1 MKGEGSPARVDHA
14 PLVMSNREEPVRVRP
29 RLARVVAATAL
40 ALAAV
45 AIGSASAGGAL
56 PLYSAQPLHPL
67 AAGAAPASA
76 GLGLACPSTTST
88 PFAIWADNANYVFL
102 PNGGFEGGSGWSLSG
117 GARAVSGNES
127 YYVHS
132 RTDKT
137 SMSLPKGASATSPG
151 MCISLLSSKMRFLVR
166 GDAGSSVKV
175 QVVYRGLLSSL
186 LGILDGG
193 TISAGGTWKP
203 SPAIGMLGGVLPLL
217 TTSVAFRFTAVNG
230 AAAIDDV
237 YLDPMKSS

>member
-1 MKGEGSPARVDHA
+1 MALNSFVRRASAVLALG
-14 PLVMSNREEPVRVRP
+14 LVGG
-29 RLARVVAATAL
+29 AIAL
-40 ALAAV
+40 AV
-45 AIGSASAGGAL
+45 GT
-56 PLYSAQPLHPL
+56 
-67 AAGAAPASA
+67 APAWA
-76 GLGLACPSTTST
+76 GLGLACPSATST
-88 PFAIWADNANYVFL
+88 PFAAWKDYANYAFAAD
-102 PNGGFEGGSGWSLSG
+102 GGFESGGSGWSLSG

-166 GDAGSSVKV
+166 GDSGSSVKV
-175 QVVYRGLLSSL
+175 QVVYRGLLSSV
-186 LGILDGG
+186 LGIFDGG

-203 SPAIGMLGGVLPLL
+203 SPALGMLGGVLPLL
-217 TTSVAFRFTAVNG
+217 TTSVSFRFTAVNG

>member
-1 MKGEGSPARVDHA
+1 VALNSF
-14 PLVMSNREEPVRVRP
+14 VRRT
-29 RLARVVAATAL
+29 RAAL
-40 ALAAV
+40 ALALV
-45 AIGSASAGGAL
+45 GGAIVM
-56 PLYSAQPLHPL
+56 

-76 GLGLACPSTTST
+76 GLGLACPSATST
-88 PFAIWADNANYVFL
+88 PFSAWKDYANYAFA
-102 PNGGFEGGSGWSLSG
+102 PDGGFESGASGWSLSG

-151 MCISLLSSKMRFLVR
+151 MCVSLLSSKMRFVVR

-175 QVVYRGLLSSL
+175 QVVYRGLLSSV

-217 TTSVAFRFTAVNG
+217 TSSVSFRFTAVGG
-230 AAAIDDV
+230 ATAIDDV